1 MELALDPGEQDL
13 LGFLL
18 EESGDLGAAPGEI
31 LEAPLDWELPLS
43 EVCVCVV
50 GGRSEAGRRGP
61 GCSWGLGGD
70 RPRTVHLNP
79 VQALS
84 DWDVEDFL
92 RSLPSPPASL
102 NIFSNSNPCLVHHDH
117 TYSLSQEHVSID
129 LGEHEIVK
137 FGGKERIHG
146 PGCSLSLLQIV
157 GAVEKRG
164 SRWLPCTWRTRQ
176 SRYWTWFTGEGFP
189 RCRGGG
195 GPLTP
200 L

>member
-18 EESGDLGAAPGEI
+18 EESGDLGAAPDAV

-43 EVCVCVV
+43 EV
-50 GGRSEAGRRGP
+50 GGGSEAGRRGP
-61 GCSWGLGGD
+61 GGAWGTGGD

-79 VQALS
+79 AQALS

-102 NIFSNSNPCLVHHDH
+102 NIFSSSNPGLVHHDH
-117 TYSLSQEHVSID
+117 TYSLSQEHVSVD
-129 LGEHEIVK
+129 LGEHGIVR

-146 PGCSLSLLQIV
+146 PGRSLSLLQTV

-164 SRWLPCTWRTRQ
+164 SR
-176 SRYWTWFTGEGFP
+176 
-189 RCRGGG
+189 
-195 GPLTP
+195 
-200 L
+200 